1 MRSFLVFESDSVQY
15 AVLTESVKNVFWMP
29 ELSAIEAAP
38 PWFIGLMN
46 WHGEIVHVLDL
57 GLRFKH
63 VSREYLGSTN
73 IILVNTPQMRCG
85 IVADY
90 VKGLINVS
98 DESVVE
104 RDLVIPPDFRSDY
117 SKLISGEVK
126 YGDEII
132 LLLNLPALLTVEVG
146 LELPANP
153 EADIPK
159 VPSQSAKRNEE
170 VFRVRMHQ
178 LAMPIEDGQEVSKQ
192 AFALIT
198 IGGIKYAI
206 EAQYILEF
214 SHLKQ
219 CTPLPC
225 CPPYILGA
233 INLRGEILSVI
244 DMTSLL
250 RIQNMTDKRDV
261 VILEFE
267 TKKMALAV
275 ERVENFR
282 YFDRS
287 LITELQDVEEHHAQ
301 CKALLRLDHGVAGIL
316 DIEAVL
322 IGNLLEVDERI

>member
-1 MRSFLVFESDSVQY
+1 MPSFLVFESDSVQY
-15 AVLTESVKNVFWMP
+15 AVPTESVENVFWMP

-38 PWFIGLMN
+38 PWFVGLVN

-63 VSREYLGSTN
+63 VSHEYQGSTN

-90 VKGLINVS
+90 VKGLVIVS
-98 DESVVE
+98 DESVVN
-104 RDLVIPPDFRSDY
+104 RDLVIPPDFKSDY
-117 SKLISGEVK
+117 SKLIAGEIK
-126 YGDEII
+126 HDDEII
-132 LLLNLPALLTVEVG
+132 LLLNLSALLTVEVG
-146 LELPANP
+146 QSLPIHF
-153 EADIPK
+153 EASIP
-159 VPSQSAKRNEE
+159 VIPSPGAKRNEE
-170 VFRVRMHQ
+170 IFRTRMHQ
-178 LAMPIEDGQEVSKQ
+178 LAMPNEGGQEGSKQ

-198 IGGIKYAI
+198 IGGIQYAI
-206 EAQYILEF
+206 EAEYILEF

-225 CPPYILGA
+225 CPAYILGA

-250 RIQNMTDKRDV
+250 RIQSMTDKRDV
-261 VILEFE
+261 VILEFGS
-267 TKKMALAV
+267 KKIALAV
-275 ERVENFR
+275 EKVENFR

-301 CKALLRLDHGVAGIL
+301 CKALLRMDDGVAGIL
-316 DIEAVL
+316 DVEAVL
-322 IGNLLEVDERI
+322 VGNLLEVDERI